1 MYPKSLTIIKP
12 AVAGFFI
19 YLTGWRV
26 VSCRFAQ
33 DHTLDGSDNM
43 NTAISSRD
51 ERAFSAPALLVA
63 GAFFME
69 FLDGTVIATALPD
82 MARDFGVTAV
92 ELNIGI
98 SAYLIT
104 LAVLI
109 PASGWIAD
117 RFGARAI
124 FTLALA
130 IFTLASVF
138 CGLSTEVHIFVAMR
152 ILQGVGGALM
162 VPVGRLAVLRTTPKH
177 QLIKAIAT
185 LTWPALVAPII
196 GPPLGGFIT
205 RYASWHWIFFINV
218 PLGLAAIILSLRIIP
233 DIRETERR
241 SFDLSG
247 FITTSVAMVS
257 LVTAMERLG
266 DRQPQIWPTLALA
279 ALGFGCLLYSI
290 RHFRRA
296 AAPMVRLDALQVPTF
311 RVTMY
316 GGSLFRASIS
326 AVPFLLPLL
335 FQVGFGMDPFHSG
348 LLVLAVFV
356 GNLTI
361 KPATTPL
368 IRWLGF
374 RRLLLINGAL
384 NVCSLLACALLTPQT
399 PVWAIMLILY
409 LGGVF
414 RSIQFTGVSTL
425 AFADVPAAQMSDANT
440 LFSTA
445 SQLAVGLGITL
456 GAIGIRLGEQVG
468 DWLHLTELPGISFR
482 LSFVFIALI
491 CLVGMIDSLH
501 LAKTAGSSVSENKK

>member
-1 MYPKSLTIIKP
+1 
-12 AVAGFFI
+12 
-19 YLTGWRV
+19 
-26 VSCRFAQ
+26 
-33 DHTLDGSDNM
+33 M

-162 VPVGRLAVLRTTPKH
+162 VPVGRLAALRTTPKH

-501 LAKTAGSSVSENKK
+501 LAKTAGSSVSEKKK

>member
-1 MYPKSLTIIKP
+1 MTENISGKAASGISP
-12 AVAGFFI
+12 A
-19 YLTGWRV
+19 
-26 VSCRFAQ
+26 
-33 DHTLDGSDNM
+33 
-43 NTAISSRD
+43 
-51 ERAFSAPALLVA
+51 ALLVA

-82 MARDFGVTAV
+82 MAKSFGVQAV
-92 ELNIGI
+92 DLNIGI

-117 RFGARAI
+117 RFGARKV

-130 IFTLASVF
+130 IFTLASVL
-138 CGLSTEVHIFVAMR
+138 CGLATSVDQFVAMR
-152 ILQGVGGALM
+152 VLQGMGGALM

-177 QLIKAIAT
+177 LLITAIAT

-205 RYASWHWIFFINV
+205 SYANWRWIFFINV
-218 PLGLAAIILSLRIIP
+218 PLGLIAIVLALRIIP
-233 DIRETERR
+233 DISEETRR
-241 SFDLSG
+241 PFDTPG
-247 FITTSVAMVS
+247 FIATSVAMVS
-257 LVTAMERLG
+257 LVCAMEMMGAQQVNTTL
-266 DRQPQIWPTLALA
+266 TLALVTTGVVTLIY
-279 ALGFGCLLYSI
+279 AL

-296 AAPMVRLDALQVPTF
+296 RWPMIRLDALQVPTF

-335 FQVGFGMDPFHSG
+335 FQVGFGMDAFHSG

-368 IRWLGF
+368 LRGLGF
-374 RRLLLINGAL
+374 KKLLLINGAL
-384 NVCSLLACALLTPQT
+384 NVLALLACAFLTPQT
-399 PVWAIMLILY
+399 PVWVIMLVLY

-414 RSIQFTGVSTL
+414 RSIQFTAISTL
-425 AFADVPAAQMSDANT
+425 AFADVPSPQMSYANT

-445 SQLAVGLGITL
+445 TQLAVGLGITL
-456 GAIGIRLGEQVG
+456 GAIGIRIGELCSEMLGLEA
-468 DWLHLTELPGISFR
+468 LPGISFR
-482 LSFVFIALI
+482 LAFVAIALV
-491 CLVGMIDSLH
+491 CLLGMFDTLR
-501 LAKTAGSSVSENKK
+501 LVKDAGSAVSSKRA

>member
-1 MYPKSLTIIKP
+1 
-12 AVAGFFI
+12 
-19 YLTGWRV
+19 
-26 VSCRFAQ
+26 
-33 DHTLDGSDNM
+33 M

-247 FITTSVAMVS
+247 FITTSIAMVR

-501 LAKTAGSSVSENKK
+501 LAKTAGSSVSEKKK

>member
-1 MYPKSLTIIKP
+1 
-12 AVAGFFI
+12 
-19 YLTGWRV
+19 
-26 VSCRFAQ
+26 
-33 DHTLDGSDNM
+33 M

-124 FTLALA
+124 FTLAVA

-266 DRQPQIWPTLALA
+266 DRQPQIWTTLALA

-399 PVWAIMLILY
+399 QVWAIMLILY

-501 LAKTAGSSVSENKK
+501 LAKTAGSSVSEKKK

>member
-1 MYPKSLTIIKP
+1 
-12 AVAGFFI
+12 
-19 YLTGWRV
+19 
-26 VSCRFAQ
+26 
-33 DHTLDGSDNM
+33 M

-92 ELNIGI
+92 ELYIGI

-501 LAKTAGSSVSENKK
+501 LAKTAGSSVSEKKK

>member
-1 MYPKSLTIIKP
+1 MQEDRSVESKRGISP
-12 AVAGFFI
+12 A
-19 YLTGWRV
+19 
-26 VSCRFAQ
+26 
-33 DHTLDGSDNM
+33 
-43 NTAISSRD
+43 
-51 ERAFSAPALLVA
+51 ALLVA

-69 FLDGTVIATALPD
+69 FIDGTVIATALPD
-82 MARDFGVTAV
+82 MAKSFGVQAV
-92 ELNIGI
+92 DLNIGI

-117 RFGARAI
+117 RFGARKI

-130 IFTLASVF
+130 IFTLASVL
-138 CGLSTEVHIFVAMR
+138 CGLSTTLESFLAMR

-177 QLIKAIAT
+177 QLITAIAT

-205 RYASWHWIFFINV
+205 SYANWRWIFFINV
-218 PLGLAAIILSLRIIP
+218 PLGLLAIALALRFIP
-233 DIRETERR
+233 TIRDDDRR
-241 SFDLSG
+241 PFDLPG
-247 FITTSVAMVS
+247 FIATAISMVS
-257 LVTAMERLG
+257 LVYAMELLG
-266 DRQPQIWPTLALA
+266 AQHPEGVLTIALLALGVGTFA
-279 ALGFGCLLYSI
+279 FSL

-296 AAPMVRLDALQVPTF
+296 DYPMIRLDAMQVPTF

-326 AVPFLLPLL
+326 AVPFLLPLM
-335 FQVGFGMDPFHSG
+335 FQVGFGMNAFQAGS
-348 LLVLAVFV
+348 LVLAVFV

-374 RRLLLINGAL
+374 KKLLLINGAL
-384 NVCSLLACALLTPQT
+384 NVLALLACALLTPTT
-399 PVWAIMLILY
+399 PAWLVLLVLY

-414 RSIQFTGVSTL
+414 RSIQFTGISTL
-425 AFADVPAAQMSDANT
+425 AFADVPSAQMSYANT

-445 SQLAVGLGITL
+445 TQLAVGLGISL
-456 GAIGIRLGEQVG
+456 GAIGIRIGANVSEWLGINAI
-468 DWLHLTELPGISFR
+468 PGISFR
-482 LSFVFIALI
+482 LAFVAIALI
-491 CLVGMIDSLH
+491 CLIGMVDTLR
-501 LAKTAGSSVSENKK
+501 LAKNAGSAVSVRQ

>member
-1 MYPKSLTIIKP
+1 
-12 AVAGFFI
+12 
-19 YLTGWRV
+19 
-26 VSCRFAQ
+26 
-33 DHTLDGSDNM
+33 M

-456 GAIGIRLGEQVG
+456 GADWHSPGRAGRRLAA
-468 DWLHLTELPGISFR
+468 SY
-482 LSFVFIALI
+482 
-491 CLVGMIDSLH
+491 
-501 LAKTAGSSVSENKK
+501 

>member
-1 MYPKSLTIIKP
+1 
-12 AVAGFFI
+12 
-19 YLTGWRV
+19 
-26 VSCRFAQ
+26 
-33 DHTLDGSDNM
+33 M

-290 RHFRRA
+290 RHFRLA
-296 AAPMVRLDALQVPTF
+296 VAPMVRLDALQVPTF

-501 LAKTAGSSVSENKK
+501 LAKTAGSSVSEKKK

>member
-1 MYPKSLTIIKP
+1 
-12 AVAGFFI
+12 
-19 YLTGWRV
+19 
-26 VSCRFAQ
+26 
-33 DHTLDGSDNM
+33 M

-296 AAPMVRLDALQVPTF
+296 VAPMVRLDALQVPTF

-491 CLVGMIDSLH
+491 CLVGMIDSPH
-501 LAKTAGSSVSENKK
+501 LAKTAGSSVSEKKK

>member
-1 MYPKSLTIIKP
+1 
-12 AVAGFFI
+12 
-19 YLTGWRV
+19 
-26 VSCRFAQ
+26 
-33 DHTLDGSDNM
+33 M

-266 DRQPQIWPTLALA
+266 DRQPKIWPTLALA

-468 DWLHLTELPGISFR
+468 DWLHLTELPAISFR

-501 LAKTAGSSVSENKK
+501 LAKTAGSSVSEKKK

>member
-1 MYPKSLTIIKP
+1 
-12 AVAGFFI
+12 
-19 YLTGWRV
+19 
-26 VSCRFAQ
+26 
-33 DHTLDGSDNM
+33 M

-399 PVWAIMLILY
+399 PVWAIMMILY

-501 LAKTAGSSVSENKK
+501 LAKTAGSSVSEKKK

>member
-1 MYPKSLTIIKP
+1 
-12 AVAGFFI
+12 
-19 YLTGWRV
+19 
-26 VSCRFAQ
+26 
-33 DHTLDGSDNM
+33 M

-482 LSFVFIALI
+482 LSFVFIAFI

-501 LAKTAGSSVSENKK
+501 LAKTAGSSVSEKKK

>member
-1 MYPKSLTIIKP
+1 
-12 AVAGFFI
+12 
-19 YLTGWRV
+19 
-26 VSCRFAQ
+26 
-33 DHTLDGSDNM
+33 M

-247 FITTSVAMVS
+247 FITTSVATVS

-501 LAKTAGSSVSENKK
+501 LAKTAGSSVSEKKK

>member
-1 MYPKSLTIIKP
+1 
-12 AVAGFFI
+12 
-19 YLTGWRV
+19 
-26 VSCRFAQ
+26 
-33 DHTLDGSDNM
+33 M

-409 LGGVF
+409 LGGGF

-468 DWLHLTELPGISFR
+468 DWLHLSTVPGIAFR

-501 LAKTAGSSVSENKK
+501 LTKTAGSSVSEKKHK

>member
-1 MYPKSLTIIKP
+1 MSENTLPEKTRGISP
-12 AVAGFFI
+12 A
-19 YLTGWRV
+19 
-26 VSCRFAQ
+26 
-33 DHTLDGSDNM
+33 
-43 NTAISSRD
+43 
-51 ERAFSAPALLVA
+51 ALLVA

-82 MARDFGVTAV
+82 MARSFGVEAV
-92 ELNIGI
+92 ALNIGI

-117 RFGARAI
+117 RFGARKV
-124 FTLALA
+124 FTAALA

-138 CGLSTEVHIFVAMR
+138 CGLSTSVEMFVAMR
-152 ILQGVGGALM
+152 ILQGMGGALM

-177 QLIKAIAT
+177 LLITAIAT

-205 RYASWHWIFFINV
+205 RYADWRWIFFINV
-218 PLGLAAIILSLRIIP
+218 PIGLLAIALALRIIP
-233 DIRETERR
+233 DIRDDERR
-241 SFDLSG
+241 PFDVMGFLS
-247 FITTSVAMVS
+247 TSVAMVS
-257 LVTAMERLG
+257 LVCAMEMLG
-266 DRQPQIWPTLALA
+266 GEQQQGMWTLGLLALGTITLVY
-279 ALGFGCLLYSI
+279 AL
-290 RHFRRA
+290 RHFQRA
-296 AAPMVRLDALQVPTF
+296 RWPMIRLDAMQVPTF

-326 AVPFLLPLL
+326 AVPFLLPLM
-335 FQVGFGMDPFHSG
+335 FQVGFGMDPFHTG

-374 RRLLLINGAL
+374 KKLLLINGAL
-384 NVCSLLACALLTPQT
+384 NVLALLACAFITPTT
-399 PVWAIMLILY
+399 PVWVIFVVLY

-414 RSIQFTGVSTL
+414 RSVQFTGVSTL
-425 AFADVPAAQMSDANT
+425 AFADVPSAQMSYANT

-445 SQLAVGLGITL
+445 TQLAVGLGITL
-456 GAIGIRLGEQVG
+456 GAIGIRLGEKAS
-468 DWLHLTELPGISFR
+468 DWLALSSVPGISFR
-482 LSFVFIALI
+482 LAFVFIALI
-491 CLVGMIDSLH
+491 CLTGMADTFR
-501 LAKTAGSSVSENKK
+501 LAKNAGSAVSSKKR

>member
-1 MYPKSLTIIKP
+1 
-12 AVAGFFI
+12 
-19 YLTGWRV
+19 
-26 VSCRFAQ
+26 
-33 DHTLDGSDNM
+33 M

-266 DRQPQIWPTLALA
+266 DRQPQIWPTLDLA

-501 LAKTAGSSVSENKK
+501 LAKTAGSSVSEKKK

>member
-1 MYPKSLTIIKP
+1 
-12 AVAGFFI
+12 
-19 YLTGWRV
+19 
-26 VSCRFAQ
+26 
-33 DHTLDGSDNM
+33 M

-468 DWLHLTELPGISFR
+468 DWLHLTELAGISFR

-501 LAKTAGSSVSENKK
+501 LAKTAGSSVSEKKK

>member
-1 MYPKSLTIIKP
+1 
-12 AVAGFFI
+12 
-19 YLTGWRV
+19 
-26 VSCRFAQ
+26 
-33 DHTLDGSDNM
+33 M

-468 DWLHLTELPGISFR
+468 DWLHLAELPGISFR

-501 LAKTAGSSVSENKK
+501 LAKTAGSSVLEKKK

>member
-1 MYPKSLTIIKP
+1 
-12 AVAGFFI
+12 
-19 YLTGWRV
+19 
-26 VSCRFAQ
+26 
-33 DHTLDGSDNM
+33 M

-384 NVCSLLACALLTPQT
+384 NVCSLLAYALLTPQT

-501 LAKTAGSSVSENKK
+501 LAKTAGSSVSEKKK

>member
-1 MYPKSLTIIKP
+1 
-12 AVAGFFI
+12 
-19 YLTGWRV
+19 
-26 VSCRFAQ
+26 
-33 DHTLDGSDNM
+33 M

-69 FLDGTVIATALPD
+69 FLDGTVIATALTD

-409 LGGVF
+409 LGGGF

-501 LAKTAGSSVSENKK
+501 LAKTAGSSVSEKKK

>member
-1 MYPKSLTIIKP
+1 
-12 AVAGFFI
+12 
-19 YLTGWRV
+19 
-26 VSCRFAQ
+26 
-33 DHTLDGSDNM
+33 M

-279 ALGFGCLLYSI
+279 ALGFSCLLYSI

-468 DWLHLTELPGISFR
+468 DWLHLTELPG
-482 LSFVFIALI
+482 
-491 CLVGMIDSLH
+491 
-501 LAKTAGSSVSENKK
+501 

>member
-1 MYPKSLTIIKP
+1 MSEPLQAQKSHGLSP
-12 AVAGFFI
+12 A
-19 YLTGWRV
+19 
-26 VSCRFAQ
+26 
-33 DHTLDGSDNM
+33 
-43 NTAISSRD
+43 
-51 ERAFSAPALLVA
+51 ALLVA

-82 MARDFGVTAV
+82 MAKSFAV
-92 ELNIGI
+92 DAVDLNIGI

-117 RFGARAI
+117 RFGARKI

-130 IFTLASVF
+130 IFTLSSVF
-138 CGLSTEVHIFVAMR
+138 CGLATSVESFIAMR
-152 ILQGVGGALM
+152 ILQGMGGALM
-162 VPVGRLAVLRTTPKH
+162 VPIGRLAVLRTTPKH
-177 QLIKAIAT
+177 QLITAIAT
-185 LTWPALVAPII
+185 LTWPALIAPII

-205 RYASWHWIFFINV
+205 SVANWRWIFFINI
-218 PLGLAAIILSLRIIP
+218 PLGLIAILLSLRIIP
-233 DIRETERR
+233 DIRDEQRR
-241 SFDLSG
+241 PFDVPG
-247 FITTSVAMVS
+247 FLAVSVAMVS
-257 LVTAMERLG
+257 LVCAME
-266 DRQPQIWPTLALA
+266 
-279 ALGFGCLLYSI
+279 ALGSEMLQSGLVITLFLIGGLAFCFSLY
-290 RHFRRA
+290 HFRRA
-296 AAPMVRLDALQVPTF
+296 QWPMIRLDALNIPTF
-311 RVTMY
+311 RVTLY

-335 FQVGFGMDPFHSG
+335 FQIGFGMDPFHSG

-384 NVCSLLACALLTPQT
+384 NVLALTACAFLTPQT
-399 PVWAIMLILY
+399 PVWVILLVLY

-425 AFADVPAAQMSDANT
+425 AFADVPTPQMSHANT

-445 SQLAVGLGITL
+445 SQLAIGLGITL
-456 GAIGIRLGEQVG
+456 GAIGIRLGEKIGEV
-468 DWLHLTELPGISFR
+468 LALSALPGISFR
-482 LSFVFIALI
+482 LAFVFIALI
-491 CLVGMIDSLH
+491 CLVGMVDTLRLSRDAGIAVSQK
-501 LAKTAGSSVSENKK
+501 AKA

>member
-1 MYPKSLTIIKP
+1 
-12 AVAGFFI
+12 
-19 YLTGWRV
+19 
-26 VSCRFAQ
+26 
-33 DHTLDGSDNM
+33 M

-69 FLDGTVIATALPD
+69 FLDGTVIVTALPD

-501 LAKTAGSSVSENKK
+501 LAKTAGSSVSEKKK

>member
-1 MYPKSLTIIKP
+1 
-12 AVAGFFI
+12 
-19 YLTGWRV
+19 
-26 VSCRFAQ
+26 
-33 DHTLDGSDNM
+33 M

-218 PLGLAAIILSLRIIP
+218 PLGLAAIIVSLRIIP

-501 LAKTAGSSVSENKK
+501 LAKTAGSSVSEKKK

>member
-1 MYPKSLTIIKP
+1 
-12 AVAGFFI
+12 
-19 YLTGWRV
+19 
-26 VSCRFAQ
+26 
-33 DHTLDGSDNM
+33 M

-335 FQVGFGMDPFHSG
+335 YQVGFGMDPFHSG

-501 LAKTAGSSVSENKK
+501 LAKTAGSSVSEKKK

>member
-1 MYPKSLTIIKP
+1 
-12 AVAGFFI
+12 
-19 YLTGWRV
+19 
-26 VSCRFAQ
+26 
-33 DHTLDGSDNM
+33 M

-196 GPPLGGFIT
+196 GPPLGGFII

-374 RRLLLINGAL
+374 RRLLLFNGAL

-501 LAKTAGSSVSENKK
+501 LAKTAGSSVSEKKK

>member
-1 MYPKSLTIIKP
+1 
-12 AVAGFFI
+12 
-19 YLTGWRV
+19 
-26 VSCRFAQ
+26 
-33 DHTLDGSDNM
+33 M

-296 AAPMVRLDALQVPTF
+296 AAPMVHLDALEVPTF

-501 LAKTAGSSVSENKK
+501 LAKTAGSSVSEKKK

>member
-1 MYPKSLTIIKP
+1 
-12 AVAGFFI
+12 
-19 YLTGWRV
+19 
-26 VSCRFAQ
+26 
-33 DHTLDGSDNM
+33 M

-185 LTWPALVAPII
+185 LNWPALVAPII

-326 AVPFLLPLL
+326 VVPFLLPLL

-501 LAKTAGSSVSENKK
+501 LAKTAGSSVSEKKK

>member
-1 MYPKSLTIIKP
+1 
-12 AVAGFFI
+12 
-19 YLTGWRV
+19 
-26 VSCRFAQ
+26 
-33 DHTLDGSDNM
+33 M

-279 ALGFGCLLYSI
+279 ALSFGCLLYSI

-501 LAKTAGSSVSENKK
+501 LAKTAGSSVSEKKK

>member
-1 MYPKSLTIIKP
+1 
-12 AVAGFFI
+12 
-19 YLTGWRV
+19 
-26 VSCRFAQ
+26 
-33 DHTLDGSDNM
+33 M

-51 ERAFSAPALLVA
+51 ERAFSASALLVA

-501 LAKTAGSSVSENKK
+501 LAKTAGSSVSEKKK